1 MSRPTRRRLLQTTA
15 GGFATLTMP
24 GFLAACAKDAA
35 VSAASG
41 PMPTDPFLA
50 WFGIDADVIRRVL
63 AELGRRGADHGELYF
78 QHARSSSLLME
89 DGRIGRAAT
98 TVDQGVGLR
107 VVVGDQ
113 VGYAYTEDLTESA
126 MREAARTAAA
136 IASGTARPAPTD
148 LTPHALGERYALA
161 VPWSEVAVADKLDLV
176 RRTEA
181 LARTKDPAIEKVSVL
196 LADGEERV
204 LVADMR
210 GNLVI
215 DERPSSR
222 LGVRLTARRG
232 DVVQSNGSTLAG
244 RRGLDWFDESRVEQV
259 CQQACDRTMV
269 LFDAVRPKA
278 GEWPV
283 VLAAGASGILLHEAI
298 GHGME
303 ADFNRKGVS
312 IYADMIGKQVAP
324 DFVTVV
330 DEGTQPGERGAL
342 NVDDEGTTAG
352 RTLLVENGILR
363 SFLHDRISAKHY
375 GVAPTGSGRRESFRH
390 VPMPRMRTTYMENG
404 PHTLDEMIAKVEYGI
419 VAETFTNGQVNIG
432 AGDFTFFIK
441 NGWLVEGGKKTA
453 PIKDVNIIGNGPE
466 ALRNVTMVAGDL
478 QLDTSGW
485 TCGKNGQG
493 VPVSQGM
500 PSVLVS
506 KMNVGGSSA

>member
-1 MSRPTRRRLLQTTA
+1 MSEPTRRRVLQVTA
-15 GGFATLTMP
+15 GGFAALSMP
-24 GFLAACAKDAA
+24 GFLAACAKDGPIS
-35 VSAASG
+35 SANG
-41 PMPTDPFLA
+41 PLPTDPFLA
-50 WFGIDADVIRRVL
+50 WFGIDADMIRRVL
-63 AELGRRGADHGELYF
+63 AELGSRGADHGELFF
-78 QHARSSSLLME
+78 QHSRSSSLSME
-89 DGRIGRAAT
+89 DGRIGRAFT
-98 TVDQGVGLR
+98 SIDQGVGLR

-113 VGYAYTEDLTESA
+113 VGYAYTEDLTEGA

-136 IASGTARPAPTD
+136 IAQGAARSAPTD
-148 LTPHALGERYALA
+148 LTPHALGNRYQLD
-161 VPWSEVAVADKLDLV
+161 VPWSEVAIADKLDLV

-181 LARTKDPAIEKVSVL
+181 AARAKDPSIEKVSVYL
-196 LADGEERV
+196 SDGEERV

-222 LGVRLTARRG
+222 LGVRITARRG
-232 DVVQSNGSTLAG
+232 EDVQSNGSTLAG
-244 RRGLDWFDESRVEQV
+244 RRGIQWFDDSRVDQV
-259 CQQACDRTMV
+259 CQEACDRTMV
-269 LFDAVRPKA
+269 LFEAVRPKA

-303 ADFNRKGVS
+303 ADFNRKGIS
-312 IYADMIGKQVAP
+312 IYADMIGKKVAP

-342 NVDDEGTTAG
+342 NVDDEGTPAG
-352 RTLLVENGILR
+352 RTLLVEDGVLR

-375 GVAPTGSGRRESFRH
+375 GVSPTGSGRRQSFRH
-390 VPMPRMRTTYMENG
+390 VPMPRMRSTYMENG
-404 PHTLDEMIAKVEYGI
+404 PHTVDEMIATVEYGI

-441 NGWLVEGGKKTA
+441 NGWLIEGGKKTA

-466 ALRNVTMVAGDL
+466 ALRNVSMVASDL
-478 QLDTSGW
+478 KLDTGGW

-506 KMNVGGSSA
+506 KLNVGGSDA

>member
-1 MSRPTRRRLLQTTA
+1 MT
-15 GGFATLTMP
+15 
-24 GFLAACAKDAA
+24 GFLASCAKDGAVAA
-35 VSAASG
+35 ATG
-41 PMPTDPFLA
+41 ELPTDPFLA
-50 WFGIDADVIRRVL
+50 WFGIDAGVVRRVL
-63 AELGRRGADHGELYF
+63 AELGHRGADHGELYF
-78 QHARSSSLLME
+78 QHSRSSSITME
-89 DGRIGRAAT
+89 DGRIGRAYT
-98 TVDQGVGLR
+98 NVDQGVGLR

-113 VGYAYTEDLTESA
+113 VGYAYTEDLTEEA

-136 IASGTARPAPTD
+136 IAKGEARPAPVD
-148 LTPHALGERYALA
+148 LTPHALGDRYHLA
-161 VPWSEVAVADKLDLV
+161 VPWSEVAIGDKLDLV

-181 LARTKDPAIEKVSVL
+181 HARTKDPAIEKVSVHFS
-196 LADGEERV
+196 DGEERV

-222 LGVRLTARRG
+222 LGVTVTARKG
-232 DVVQSNGSTLAG
+232 EVVQSNRSGLAG
-244 RRGLDWFDESRVEQV
+244 RRGIEWFDQARIDQV
-259 CQQACDRTMV
+259 CQEACDRTMI
-269 LFDAVRPKA
+269 LFDAVRPRA

-303 ADFNRKGVS
+303 ADFNRKGIS
-312 IYADMIGKQVAP
+312 IYADMIGKEVAP

-342 NVDDEGTTAG
+342 NVDDEGTPAG
-352 RTLLVENGILR
+352 RTLLVENGILK
-363 SFLHDRISAKHY
+363 SYLHDRISAKHY
-375 GVAPTGSGRRESFRH
+375 GVAPTGSGRRQSFRH
-390 VPMPRMRTTYMENG
+390 VPMPRMRSTYMENG
-404 PHTLDEMIAKVEYGI
+404 PHSLDEMIASVEYGI
-419 VAETFTNGQVNIG
+419 VAETYTNGQVNIG

-441 NGWLVEGGKKTA
+441 NGWLIENGRKSA

-466 ALRNVTMVAGDL
+466 ALRDVTMVANDL
-478 QLDTSGW
+478 KLDTGGW

-506 KMNVGGSSA
+506 KLNVGGTDA

>member
-1 MSRPTRRRLLQTTA
+1 MFRPTRRRLLQTT
-15 GGFATLTMP
+15 GGGLAALSLP
-24 GFLAACAKDAA
+24 GFLAACAKDGTLAA
-35 VSAASG
+35 AGG
-41 PMPTDPFLA
+41 PLPTDPFLE
-50 WFGIDADVIRRVL
+50 WFGIDASVIRRVL
-63 AELGRRGADHGELYF
+63 AELGRNGADHGELYF
-78 QHARSSSLLME
+78 QHARSSSLSME
-89 DGRIGRAAT
+89 DGRVGRAST
-98 TVDQGVGLR
+98 SVDQGVGLR

-113 VGYAYTEDLTESA
+113 VGYAYTEDLTEAA

-136 IASGTARPAPTD
+136 IASGGARGAPTD
-148 LTPHALGERYALA
+148 LTPHALGDRYHLA
-161 VPWSEVAVADKLDLV
+161 MPWSEVATADKLELV

-181 LARTKDPAIEKVSVL
+181 VARAKDPAIEKVSVYMG
-196 LADGEERV
+196 DGEERV

-232 DVVQSNGSTLAG
+232 DAVQSNGSTLAG
-244 RRGLDWFDESRVEQV
+244 RHGIEWYDEARVQQV
-259 CQQACDRTMV
+259 CDEACDRTMV

-303 ADFNRKGVS
+303 ADFNRKGIS
-312 IYADMIGKQVAP
+312 IYAEMLGKSVAP

-330 DEGTQPGERGAL
+330 DEGTLPGERGAL
-342 NVDDEGTTAG
+342 NVDDEGTPAG
-352 RTLLVENGILR
+352 RTLLVENGVLR
-363 SFLHDRISAKHY
+363 SYLHDRISAKHY

-390 VPMPRMRTTYMENG
+390 VPMPRMRSTYMENG
-404 PHTLDEMIAKVEYGI
+404 PHTLDEMVSSVEYGI
-419 VAETFTNGQVNIG
+419 IAETFTNGQVNIG

-466 ALRNVTMVAGDL
+466 ALRNVAMVADDL
-478 QLDTSGW
+478 ALDTSGW

-506 KMNVGGSSA
+506 KLNVGGSDA